1 MNFQMSPGHLRGS
14 LNADEGDG
22 GGVIYAL
29 PLPLNSAPEVK
40 SAIPEACLPEKTRRP
55 NATAGS
61 RVSSIDPKNQVG
73 LRALLGRKGPSWL
86 AQPPFPAW

>member
-1 MNFQMSPGHLRGS
+1 MIKDPLR
-14 LNADEGDG
+14 
-22 GGVIYAL
+22 AL

-61 RVSSIDPKNQVG
+61 HVSSIDPENQVG
-73 LRALLGRKGPSWL
+73 LRALLGRKGMVAVAEL
-86 AQPPFPAW
+86 G